1 MSEQKMSGQPLAKIE
16 TIKVPADEVITAK
29 EELLTAPVV
38 EKAAP
43 KAQLPI
49 DDGPFRRFGMF
60 VAVGM
65 LGGFVLWAGLAPL
78 KSAVVATG
86 KVVVESR
93 NKVVQ
98 HLDGGLVAEIYV
110 KEGDLVK
117 KNQPLLRLSDVQI
130 QAQLDIVNS
139 QLWEAKANLARLQAE
154 RDGLDQL
161 VLSSE
166 LKQLQS
172 EPKMAQYLLTQ
183 MQLFEARRQAYH
195 SEQSVLK
202 QRIGQTKQQISG
214 LEQVIAS
221 QVKRSQSL
229 SQDVK
234 DWQSLYEQQFAD
246 KVRLREMQRQLTELE
261 GDIAGKQS
269 EIARLKQVVAE
280 TERQVLLRQQ
290 EYQKEVTDGLREAQ
304 SRQSEAEARVSALSD
319 QLRRIDILSPDD
331 GRVVGFDVVTVGA
344 VLEPR
349 RTIMEIVPADQSFAV
364 IGQMQTQD
372 VDQVLPGQ
380 LAEIKFMAF
389 NTNYVP
395 VMYGKVDSV
404 AADALIDEVTKMPYY
419 KVKVVPDDQAVDA
432 LSRQGWNLVSGMP
445 ADVYIQT
452 RERTLLNYIVR
463 PLQIMIS
470 RAFNE
475 DDGL

>member
-38 EKAAP
+38 EKAEP

-60 VAVGM
+60 VAAGM
-65 LGGFVLWAGLAPL
+65 LGGFVLWASIAPL

-117 KNQPLLRLSDVQI
+117 KDQPLLRLSDVQI

-154 RDGLDQL
+154 RDGVDQL
-161 VLSSE
+161 FLSPE
-166 LKQLQS
+166 LKSLQS

-202 QRIGQTKQQISG
+202 QRIGQTRQQISG

-221 QVKRSQSL
+221 QVKRSHSL

-269 EIARLKQVVAE
+269 EIARLKQVVSE

-319 QLRRIDILSPDD
+319 QLRRVDILSPDD

-349 RTIMEIVPADQSFAV
+349 RTIMEVVPADQSFAV

-395 VMYGKVDSV
+395 VMYGTVDSV

-419 KVKVVPDDQAVDA
+419 KVKVVPDANAVEL
-432 LSRQGWNLVSGMP
+432 LSQQGWHLVSGMP

-452 RERTLLNYIVR
+452 RERTLFNYIVR
-463 PLQIMIS
+463 PLQIMVS

>member
-1 MSEQKMSGQPLAKIE
+1 M
-16 TIKVPADEVITAK
+16 
-29 EELLTAPVV
+29 
-38 EKAAP
+38 
-43 KAQLPI
+43 
-49 DDGPFRRFGMF
+49 
-60 VAVGM
+60 
-65 LGGFVLWAGLAPL
+65 
-78 KSAVVATG
+78 VATG

-290 EYQKEVTDGLREAQ
+290 EYQK
-304 SRQSEAEARVSALSD
+304 
-319 QLRRIDILSPDD
+319 
-331 GRVVGFDVVTVGA
+331 
-344 VLEPR
+344 
-349 RTIMEIVPADQSFAV
+349 
-364 IGQMQTQD
+364 
-372 VDQVLPGQ
+372 
-380 LAEIKFMAF
+380 K
-389 NTNYVP
+389 
-395 VMYGKVDSV
+395 
-404 AADALIDEVTKMPYY
+404 
-419 KVKVVPDDQAVDA
+419 
-432 LSRQGWNLVSGMP
+432 
-445 ADVYIQT
+445 
-452 RERTLLNYIVR
+452 
-463 PLQIMIS
+463 
-470 RAFNE
+470 
-475 DDGL
+475 

>member
-349 RTIMEIVPADQSFAV
+349 RTIMEIVPADQSF
-364 IGQMQTQD
+364 
-372 VDQVLPGQ
+372 
-380 LAEIKFMAF
+380 
-389 NTNYVP
+389 
-395 VMYGKVDSV
+395 
-404 AADALIDEVTKMPYY
+404 
-419 KVKVVPDDQAVDA
+419 
-432 LSRQGWNLVSGMP
+432 
-445 ADVYIQT
+445 
-452 RERTLLNYIVR
+452 
-463 PLQIMIS
+463 
-470 RAFNE
+470 
-475 DDGL
+475 

>member
-1 MSEQKMSGQPLAKIE
+1 
-16 TIKVPADEVITAK
+16 
-29 EELLTAPVV
+29 
-38 EKAAP
+38 
-43 KAQLPI
+43 
-49 DDGPFRRFGMF
+49 
-60 VAVGM
+60 
-65 LGGFVLWAGLAPL
+65 
-78 KSAVVATG
+78 
-86 KVVVESR
+86 
-93 NKVVQ
+93 
-98 HLDGGLVAEIYV
+98 
-110 KEGDLVK
+110 
-117 KNQPLLRLSDVQI
+117 
-130 QAQLDIVNS
+130 
-139 QLWEAKANLARLQAE
+139 
-154 RDGLDQL
+154 
-161 VLSSE
+161 
-166 LKQLQS
+166 
-172 EPKMAQYLLTQ
+172 MAQYLLTQ

-221 QVKRSQSL
+221 QVKRTQSL

-269 EIARLKQVVAE
+269 ETARLKQVVAE

-419 KVKVVPDDQAVDA
+419 KVKVVPDAQAVDS

-475 DDGL
+475 DDDL